1 MEIKY
6 LFVII
11 CLLLVEL
18 IISIVGLIISKKI
31 KRKYEN
37 DKKKIKQ
44 DNLWD
49 ALICD
54 CDKCEFVK
62 ELNNR
67 YDEWRYGPY
76 RVLVWKP
83 KTLDKSIDEYLA
95 TMHYKD
101 KCLLSDFNRTK
112 SEILAENL
120 NYIKAGLAR

>member
-1 MEIKY
+1 METKY

-18 IISIVGLIISKKI
+18 IVSIVGLIICKKE
-31 KRKYEN
+31 KRRFEN

-62 ELNNR
+62 ELNNM
-67 YDEWRYGPY
+67 YDEWRYGQY

-101 KCLLSDFNRTK
+101 KCLLSNFNRTK

>member
-1 MEIKY
+1 METKD

-11 CLLLVEL
+11 CLLLVGL
-18 IISIVGLIISKKI
+18 IVSIVGLIISKKI
-31 KRKYEN
+31 NRKYEN
-37 DKKKIKQ
+37 EIKKIKR

-62 ELNNR
+62 ELNM
-67 YDEWRYGPY
+67 YDEWKYGEY

-83 KTLDKSIDEYLA
+83 KTLNKSIEEYLA
-95 TMHYKD
+95 TLHYK
-101 KCLLSDFNRTK
+101 KHCVLSYFNRTK

-120 NYIKAGLAR
+120 NFVKAGLAR

>member
-1 MEIKY
+1 METK
-6 LFVII
+6 I
-11 CLLLVEL
+11 CLLLVAL
-18 IISIVGLIISKKI
+18 IVSIVGLIISKKI

-37 DKKKIKQ
+37 KIKEIKK

-62 ELNNR
+62 ELNK
-67 YDEWRYGPY
+67 YDEWRYGQY

-83 KTLDKSIDEYLA
+83 NTLNKSNEEYLA
-95 TMHYKD
+95 TLHYGN
-101 KCLLSDFNRTK
+101 KCLLSNFNRTK

>member
-1 MEIKY
+1 METKY

-18 IISIVGLIISKKI
+18 IVSIVGLIICKKE
-31 KRKYEN
+31 KRRFEN

-49 ALICD
+49 VLICD

-62 ELNNR
+62 ELNNM

-76 RVLVWKP
+76 SILVWKP
-83 KTLDKSIDEYLA
+83 NTLNKSNKEFFA
-95 TMHYKD
+95 TLHYKND
-101 KCLLSDFNRTK
+101 CVLCHFNRTK

-120 NYIKAGLAR
+120 NFIKAGLAR